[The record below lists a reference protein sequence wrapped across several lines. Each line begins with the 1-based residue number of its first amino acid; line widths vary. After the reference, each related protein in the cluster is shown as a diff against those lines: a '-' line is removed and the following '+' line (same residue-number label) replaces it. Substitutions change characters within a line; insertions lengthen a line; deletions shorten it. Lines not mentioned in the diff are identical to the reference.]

1 MSHSTK
7 ALRHSLRALS
17 LMLGYP
23 SDERRAL
30 MPELVQA
37 LHAEGSL
44 APQRMAELSAMAD
57 SLAHGDPYDLEGRYV
72 QTFDRGRS
80 TSLHLF
86 EHVHGDSRARGPAM
100 VDLVQTYEGAGLQ
113 LGEGELPDH
122 LTVVLEFA
130 STQPPAVAREFLG
143 EFAHI
148 LKGVF
153 SALVERRS
161 AYASVVAAVIELS
174 GHPAEAVAFTPDP
187 TLDEAWEE
195 PPAFDGC
202 STKGQSAPEA
212 PKPIHI
218 HRQAKPTLGVTV

>member
-1 MSHSTK
+1 MSQTNK
-7 ALRHSLRALS
+7 TLRHSLRALA

-30 MPELVQA
+30 MPEIVQA
-37 LHAEGSL
+37 LRNEGSL
-44 APQRMAELSAMAD
+44 APQRLAELAAFAD
-57 SLAHGDPYDLEGRYV
+57 DLAYGDTYDLEARYV

-100 VDLVQTYEGAGLQ
+100 IDLVQTYEGAGLQ

-130 STQPPAVAREFLG
+130 STQPPQVARQFLG

-148 LKGVF
+148 LKTVF
-153 SALVERRS
+153 SALIARQS
-161 AYASVVAAVIELS
+161 AYASVIAAVIELS

-187 TLDEAWEE
+187 AIDEAWEE

-202 STKGQSAPEA
+202 STNGQNKPGAPQ
-212 PKPIHI
+212 PIQI
-218 HRQAKPTLGVTV
+218 VRKANPTQGVAA